1 MKTIT
6 LRSLIPR
13 KYRSVPVWAI
23 LVLGAMVVMLVLAFV
38 RVRALDSRTF
48 CCCCLLVSKIVG
60 TFSQVNHKGL
70 HQGRIKTALD
80 L

>member
-1 MKTIT
+1 MPWSPDHEGMKTIT
-6 LRSLIPR
+6 LKSLIPI

-48 CCCCLLVSKIVG
+48 LLLLLVS
-60 TFSQVNHKGL
+60 
-70 HQGRIKTALD
+70 
-80 L
+80 